1 MHPLPSLP
9 RSTAQLI
16 RDLLQHKKT
25 RDAEGAFVIEGPKPI
40 LEILRERPATIR
52 TIVFTTA
59 YFDQAHQVQPRLL
72 AQAHGRVYRCRDSAF
87 EKLSDLDTSQG
98 MLAVLHQ
105 PVWSEEDCLGQSDFL
120 GLYGEH
126 LQDPTNVGTM
136 VRTAAAMNI
145 SALWLTSDSV
155 DVFNPKVVRATAG
168 ALLTLPVFRIDDVS
182 GLLQRECTLLAA
194 DSRAN
199 GAVAIRTI
207 RQIPARTVLAFG
219 NESRGLSD
227 ATLKQAALRFH
238 IPVNQSVESLNV
250 ATSAA
255 IAMFYFASVPRDV

>member
-1 MHPLPSLP
+1 
-9 RSTAQLI
+9 LI
-16 RDLLQHKKT
+16 RDLFQQKKT
-25 RDAEGAFVIEGPKPI
+25 RDAEGAFIIEGPKPI
-40 LEILRERPATIR
+40 LELVRDRPTVVQALVATTGYLNQQVSAPQDLLGQSRILLYSCRES
-52 TIVFTTA
+52 V
-59 YFDQAHQVQPRLL
+59 
-72 AQAHGRVYRCRDSAF
+72 F
-87 EKLSDLDTSQG
+87 EKLSGLDTSQG
-98 MLAVLHQ
+98 ILAIVRQ

-145 SALWLTSDSV
+145 SALWLTPDSV

-168 ALLTLPVFRIDDVS
+168 ALLTLPVFRIGDVS
-182 GLLQRECTLLAA
+182 GLLQRDCTLLAA

-207 RQIPARTVLAFG
+207 RQIPARSVLAFG

-255 IAMFYFASVPRDV
+255 IAMFYFASLPRDL